1 MKQKFS
7 KFIKSDSSGGIIL
20 ILVTLIALLV
30 VNSPLSVYYDSFLH
44 LHLGIRVGDYSLDK
58 TLIHWINDG
67 LMAIF
72 FLMVGLEVK
81 REILDGSLSSL
92 KAVALPTIGAIGGMV
107 FPALVYILFNSGD
120 AVAMRGWAIPTAT
133 DIAFALG
140 ILSLLGNRV
149 PVSLKVFLMALA
161 IIDDLGAIVVIAL
174 FYTADLS
181 IISVYFASGTLIALM
196 LFNYL
201 GFSRKSLFL
210 VVGLILWV
218 SVLKSGVHATLAGVA
233 LAFTIPYR
241 AKDHNGQPFSPVREI
256 EHGLHPW
263 ITFFILPL
271 FAFVNAGIDMRE
283 ISIEQITGPVPLGI
297 VLGLFLGKQFGVFG
311 LSWLAIKLNIAT
323 LPKGSNWLMLYGVS
337 VLTGIGFTMSLFI
350 DSLAFVDDTLFA
362 YTDKLAI
369 LIGTFLSAIIGY
381 LILKIAISDTK
392 VKD

>member
-1 MKQKFS
+1 MKQKLS

-20 ILVTLIALLV
+20 IFVTLMALLI
-30 VNSPLSVYYDSFLH
+30 VNSPLSIYYDSFLH
-44 LHLGIRVGDYSLDK
+44 LHLGIRVGEYFLDK
-58 TLIHWINDG
+58 SLLHWINDG

-81 REILDGSLSSL
+81 REIIDGSLSSL
-92 KAVALPTIGAIGGMV
+92 KAVALPAIAAVGGML
-107 FPALVYILFNSGD
+107 FPALVYVFFNFGD
-120 AVAMRGWAIPTAT
+120 EEAMRGWAIPTAT

-181 IISVYFASGTLIALM
+181 VISIYFAFGTLFAL
-196 LFNYL
+196 LIFNYL

-241 AKDHNGQPFSPVREI
+241 AKDHNGQAFSPLKEI

-271 FAFVNAGIDMRE
+271 FAFVNAGIDMRT
-283 ISIEQITGPVPLGI
+283 ISIEEITGPVPMGI
-297 VLGLFLGKQFGVFG
+297 VLGLFFGKQFGVFA

-323 LPKGSNWLMLYGVS
+323 LPKGSTWMMLYGVS
-337 VLTGIGFTMSLFI
+337 LLTGIGFTMSLFI

-369 LIGTFLSAIIGY
+369 LIGTFLSAVIGY
-381 LILKIAISDTK
+381 LVLRFAISDIK